1 MTVLELLT
9 LSYFSPVFG
18 ADMERVETQ
27 RQSEEAF
34 IQSFLTANQPFVT
47 SMFEQVLKR
56 VESDLLVQNK
66 AVDQSCLA
74 EAMNVVFDTYLH
86 CQFVLQ
92 DKPLLYWSEYREQ
105 DAETLLDRL
114 LSDLALTKLYV
125 ACESVVQQAFLLPVS
140 TQPKSSKPRLKRKP

>member
-18 ADMERVETQ
+18 ADMERVDTQ

-34 IQSFLTANQPFVT
+34 IQAFLTANQPFVT
-47 SMFEQVLKR
+47 SMFEQVVKR
-56 VESDLLVQNK
+56 VESDLLQHNK
-66 AVDQSCLA
+66 AMDQSCLA

-92 DKPLLYWSEYREQ
+92 DKPLSYWSEYREQ

-125 ACESVVQQAFLLPVS
+125 ACESVVQLAFLLPVS
-140 TQPKSSKPRLKRKP
+140 TQPKSRNPRLKPVP

>member
-1 MTVLELLT
+1 
-9 LSYFSPVFG
+9 
-18 ADMERVETQ
+18 
-27 RQSEEAF
+27 
-34 IQSFLTANQPFVT
+34 
-47 SMFEQVLKR
+47 MFKQVLKR

-66 AVDQSCLA
+66 DVDQLCLA

-92 DKPLLYWSEYREQ
+92 DKPLLYWSQYREQ
-105 DAETLLDRL
+105 DAETLLERL

>member
-47 SMFEQVLKR
+47 SMFKQVLKR

-66 AVDQSCLA
+66 TVDQLCLA

-92 DKPLLYWSEYREQ
+92 DKSLIYWSQYREQ

-114 LSDLALTKLYV
+114 LSELALTKLYV
-125 ACESVVQQAFLLPVS
+125 ACESVVQQAFLLPAS
-140 TQPKSSKPRLKRKP
+140 TQPKSRKPRLKRKP

>member
-1 MTVLELLT
+1 LLT

-18 ADMERVETQ
+18 ADMERVDTQ

-34 IQSFLTANQPFVT
+34 IQAFLTANQPFVT
-47 SMFEQVLKR
+47 SMFEQVVKR
-56 VESDLLVQNK
+56 VESDLLQHNK
-66 AVDQSCLA
+66 AMDQSCLA

-92 DKPLLYWSEYREQ
+92 DKPLSYWSEYREQ

-125 ACESVVQQAFLLPVS
+125 ACESVVQLAFLLPVS
-140 TQPKSSKPRLKRKP
+140 TQPKSRNPRLKPVP

>member
-66 AVDQSCLA
+66 DVDQLCLA

-114 LSDLALTKLYV
+114 LSDFALTKLYV
-125 ACESVVQQAFLLPVS
+125 ACESVVQQAFLLPAS
-140 TQPKSSKPRLKRKP
+140 TQPKSRKPRLKRKP